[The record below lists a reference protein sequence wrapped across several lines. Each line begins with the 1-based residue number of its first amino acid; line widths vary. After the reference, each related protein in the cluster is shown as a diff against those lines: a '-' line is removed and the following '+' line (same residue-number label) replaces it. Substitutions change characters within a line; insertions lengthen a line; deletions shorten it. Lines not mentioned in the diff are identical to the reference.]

1 MTKYE
6 YKINIA
12 TQRYIPP
19 GILVLEI
26 FVVVF
31 FPGFLKVC
39 D

>member
-12 TQRYIPP
+12 TQRYIPS

-26 FVVVF
+26 LLWFFSLVF
-31 FPGFLKVC
+31 
-39 D
+39 